1 MLALISLFVILF
13 IVFIIITVGS
23 VALELTGLS
32 SEVANFQA
40 ISAFSGAGFTT
51 QESESISTNQSRRN
65 LIKTL
70 IVLGNIGLTTSMATL
85 ILTFVGQDTAGAF
98 TKLIILV
105 PGLTLGAIIFMSS
118 PVQLGLRTLIKK
130 VLRKFSNQTIMDYN
144 EVLGLGKGFSICKI
158 HVGKDEWML
167 GKELKDLKLDREGTL
182 ILGIE
187 RKEKGKKIFYGA
199 PNGKSK
205 LELNDVVTC
214 YGRPEAIRCL
224 AERKKGYT
232 GDAEHKKQIEETKEK
247 AIIEEEE
254 EGKLVEN

>member
-32 SEVANFQA
+32 SELANFQA

-51 QESESISTNQSRRN
+51 AESETISTDQNRRN

-85 ILTFVGQDTAGAF
+85 ILTFVGQDTTGAVQ
-98 TKLIILV
+98 KLIILI
-105 PGLTLGAIIFMSS
+105 PGLTLGVFIFRSK
-118 PVQLGLRTLIKK
+118 PVQFALRSIIKN
-130 VLRKFSNQTIMDYN
+130 VLRKFSTETIMDYN

-167 GKELKDLKLDREGTL
+167 
-182 ILGIE
+182 
-187 RKEKGKKIFYGA
+187 EK
-199 PNGKSK
+199 
-205 LELNDVVTC
+205 V
-214 YGRPEAIRCL
+214 
-224 AERKKGYT
+224 
-232 GDAEHKKQIEETKEK
+232 H
-247 AIIEEEE
+247 
-254 EGKLVEN
+254 